1 MIGLHLFNYLL
12 HTCTYKYLNSPG
24 KRIETFH
31 THTLKIENEV
41 RKEIPSEVRKE
52 IPSTKMDLAW

>member
-1 MIGLHLFNYLL
+1 MMIGLHLFNYLL

-41 RKEIPSEVRKE
+41 RKEIPS
-52 IPSTKMDLAW
+52 TKMDLA